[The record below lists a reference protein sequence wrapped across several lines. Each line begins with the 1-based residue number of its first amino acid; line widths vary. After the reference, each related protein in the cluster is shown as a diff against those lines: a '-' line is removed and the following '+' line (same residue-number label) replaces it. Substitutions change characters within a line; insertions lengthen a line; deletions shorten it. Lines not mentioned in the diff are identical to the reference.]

1 MLPCDLKP
9 HEPCNTD
16 RRRFFNNSLRG
27 CFLAGDTR
35 VSENTALAGMHTI
48 FVRLHNHYAKQL
60 RERNPRWSSN
70 LIFQTTRK
78 IVVAVVQHITFK
90 EWLPIIIRVPK
101 YRGYNPRLNPGI
113 RNEFAT
119 AVFRFGHTLIKSA
132 FQQLNKHFNNVR
144 RPITIRN
151 TFF

>member
-1 MLPCDLKP
+1 MTKRSNLKIQCNCIIFPGLLWIKRTSRAGALLPCDLKP

-70 LIFQTTRK
+70 LIFQTTRR
-78 IVVAVVQHITFK
+78 IVVTVVQHITFK

-101 YRGYNPRLNPGI
+101 
-113 RNEFAT
+113 
-119 AVFRFGHTLIKSA
+119 
-132 FQQLNKHFNNVR
+132 
-144 RPITIRN
+144 
-151 TFF
+151 